1 VVNVNKL
8 GNVETGLLNSA
19 RHVRQG
25 YRKHEEAGVAANTV
39 SRFGN
44 DFGAI
49 VETLV
54 RIRDALRVQ
63 RFVFIPAGQP
73 GSQGWSSSRKMISK
87 DQESA

>member
-1 VVNVNKL
+1 MVNVNKL

-19 RHVRQG
+19 LHVRQG

-63 RFVFIPAGQP
+63 GLFSFRPVNRGRRGGVHPE
-73 GSQGWSSSRKMISK
+73 R
-87 DQESA
+87 